1 MCLVSEETAP
11 AGEVA
16 GAVSGGKGYKMLE
29 LYYST
34 TRVVVV
40 KATLFASDGNGKVA
54 K

>member
-1 MCLVSEETAP
+1 LTADKETAP

-29 LYYST
+29 QYYQT
-34 TRVVVV
+34 TLVVVV
-40 KATLFASDGNGKVA
+40 KASFGSNGKVA